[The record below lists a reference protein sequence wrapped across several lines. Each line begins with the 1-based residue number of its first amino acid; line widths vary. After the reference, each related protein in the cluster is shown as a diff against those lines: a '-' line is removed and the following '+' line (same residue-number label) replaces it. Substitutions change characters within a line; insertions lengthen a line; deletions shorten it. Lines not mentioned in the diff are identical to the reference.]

1 MLRFDTTELDR
12 KLNAVLDVLAKQ
24 PVPDLMR
31 AIGAE
36 VQQQTRDRIED
47 EKRAPDGTPWQ
58 PWSKAYA
65 ATRGAQHSLLI
76 DTEDLLGSIKT
87 IQRGNAVQVGS
98 ALVYARK
105 QDAAR
110 GFIGLSEDN
119 EEDLLRVIGRFLEQE
134 ILRA

>member
-12 KLNAVLDVLAKQ
+12 KLNAVLDVLARQ
-24 PVPDLMR
+24 PAPDLVS
-31 AIGAE
+31 AVGAE

-47 EKRAPDGTPWQ
+47 EKRDPAGKPWA
-58 PWSKAYA
+58 PWSPAYA

-76 DTEDLLGSIKT
+76 DTGDLLASIKT

-110 GFIGLSEDN
+110 EFIGLSESN
-119 EEDLLRVIGRFLEQE
+119 EEDVLRVIGRFLEQE
-134 ILRA
+134 IMRA